1 MDPETRAEFE
11 KSQQSN
17 PMGSLMGGG
26 GQSGAGNFDVA
37 GFLSG
42 HNKGGGGA
50 DNAAEP
56 PAAGG
61 GSSSSGKKGGRR

>member
-17 PMGSLMGGG
+17 PMSSLMGGG
-26 GQSGAGNFDVA
+26 QPGAGNFDVA

-42 HNKGGGGA
+42 HNKGGEGEG
-50 DNAAEP
+50 EP
-56 PAAGG
+56 AAAGG
-61 GSSSSGKKGGRR
+61 GSSGGNGKKGGRR